1 MLIAHYAHRLPAA
14 YDLGLIRT
22 RVRERGAL
30 WAAVPELTFKAFLVR
45 EAGRYGAVANEYSSL
60 YLWRR
65 DDAFRDFLTDGRFK
79 VVTDAFGRPPI
90 RTWVGLEARR
100 GPGSEARFASI
111 RETDL
116 PVDADL
122 TDALAAEA
130 AWCREVSAE
139 PGVVVATAGLDAG
152 NWRTLRVVVTEG
164 EPDGRMPGPWYEVG
178 HLAQP
183 LLGSLGQG
191 KAGD

>member
-1 MLIAHYAHRLPAA
+1 MLIAHYAHRLPAT

-22 RVRERGAL
+22 RVRERGTL
-30 WAAVPELTFKAFLVR
+30 WSAVPELTFKAFLVR
-45 EAGRYGAVANEYSSL
+45 EAGRYGAAANEYSSL

-65 DDAFRDFLTDGRFK
+65 DDAFRDFLVDGRFK

-100 GPGSEARFASI
+100 GSGSEARFASI
-111 RETDL
+111 QEADL
-116 PVDADL
+116 PVDTDL

-130 AWCREVSAE
+130 AWCREVSTE
-139 PGVVVATAGLDAG
+139 PDVVVATAGLDAG
-152 NWRTLRVVVTEG
+152 SWRALRVVVTES
-164 EPDGRMPGPWYEVG
+164 EPDGKTPGTWYEVG

-183 LLGSLGQG
+183 LLASLGRG
-191 KAGD
+191 EAAG

>member
-1 MLIAHYAHRLPAA
+1 VLIAHYAHRLPAT

-30 WAAVPELTFKAFLVR
+30 WSAVSELTFKAFLVR
-45 EAGRYGAVANEYSSL
+45 EAGRYGATANEYSSL

-65 DDAFRDFLTDGRFK
+65 DDAFRDFLADGRFK

-90 RTWVGLEARR
+90 RSWTGLDARR
-100 GPGSEARFASI
+100 GPGGEARFASI
-111 RETDL
+111 QEADV
-116 PVDADL
+116 PVDADP

-130 AWCREVSAE
+130 SWCREVSAE

-152 NWRTLRVVVTEG
+152 NWRTLRVVVTEC
-164 EPDGRMPGPWYEVG
+164 EPVGRMPGTWYEVG

-183 LLGSLGQG
+183 LLASLPYGED
-191 KAGD
+191 AG

>member
-1 MLIAHYAHRLPAA
+1 MLIAHYAHRLPAT

-22 RVRERGAL
+22 RVRTRGAL
-30 WAAVPELTFKAFLVR
+30 WSAVPELHFKAFLVR
-45 EAGRYGAVANEYSSL
+45 EAGRYGAAANEYSSL

-65 DDAFRDFLTDGRFK
+65 GDAFRDFLTDGRFK

-100 GPGSEARFASI
+100 GPGSEARFAAL
-111 RETDL
+111 READL
-116 PVDADL
+116 PVDTDL

-130 AWCREVSAE
+130 AWCRKVSAE
-139 PGVVVATAGLDAG
+139 PDVVVATAGLDSG
-152 NWRTLRVVVTEG
+152 NWRTLRIVVTES
-164 EPDGRMPGPWYEVG
+164 EPDGTRLGTWYEVG

-183 LLGSLGQG
+183 LRASLAHGED
-191 KAGD
+191 AG